1 MLPLK
6 GVVQNRTLILRHFR
20 NPVPLFRMAFW
31 KGTEGYGNLR
41 KATERYGNHAPLP
54 GIHTKLL
61 PLRGFVDLFDS
72 LGFETYLDLMRL
84 VET

>member
-1 MLPLK
+1 MNSRDAPAEGGCAKPNVDFEALPQASSEPRPI
-6 GVVQNRTLILRHFR
+6 VQNGVL
-20 NPVPLFRMAFW
+20 
-31 KGTEGYGNLR
+31 
-41 KATERYGNHAPLP
+41 ERYGNHAPLP